1 MAGQGSN
8 QRGTPVGNVLG
19 LRRALGTPHGA
30 TAVLVA
36 ICLVMLI
43 GFLALAL
50 NVGHLFSVRGELQ
63 NAADSGALA
72 GAMELDGSD
81 AKGELTSAEAK
92 AFDYAGR
99 HFTDTRTGV
108 VAEGV
113 QLGYWGPAAAMSV
126 CDQQGP
132 ASPDGYRFCRID
144 KTAAGAAAMINAV
157 RVVTARTGDATAP
170 GGGGVELFAS
180 GIIAP
185 GSTDGRSTVRTAAV
199 AVTGGPCS
207 QDCPKLP
214 IVIRAGCLKD
224 AGVLRCGSNYFVGL
238 SSATKDTAGQS
249 GLETGMTPDHL
260 ESTNSPAVCEVIQPG
275 ACRSVTSPAWAT
287 TSNGNNLTA
296 NCMPGCT
303 YNNGQNAW
311 TSTSNATTCEAIRAQ
326 LDANCDGVLD
336 APLGTV
342 KTQVPVVVYPGE
354 DENSCPEGAQYNGPA
369 QIVGIATVALVSAR
383 CDNQSPS
390 SDVSQICDDK
400 MAGYSASQCLAFQLM
415 CEQKDD
421 DKATVGC
428 GWFGTSPLR
437 PVLVR

>member
-1 MAGQGSN
+1 MAVQGSR
-8 QRGTPVGNVLG
+8 QRGASATDAG
-19 LRRALGTPHGA
+19 LRRVLGPPHGA

-72 GAMELDGSD
+72 GAMELDGSN
-81 AKGELTSAEAK
+81 AKGELASALATG
-92 AFDYAGR
+92 ADYAAR
-99 HFTDTRTGV
+99 HFTDTATGV
-108 VAEGV
+108 VAESV
-113 QLGYWGPAAAMSV
+113 DLGNWGPSTAVPV
-126 CDQQGP
+126 CDQRGD
-132 ASPDGYRFCRID
+132 ASADGYRFCRID
-144 KTAAGAAAMINAV
+144 PSAAGAPIMINAV
-157 RVVTARTGDATAP
+157 RVVTARTGDASAP

-180 GIIAP
+180 GVIAP
-185 GSTDGRSTVRTAAV
+185 TSTDGRSTVRTAAV

-214 IVIRAGCLKD
+214 IVIRAGCLKND
-224 AGVLRCGSNYFVGL
+224 GALRCGATYYVGL
-238 SSATKDTAGQS
+238 SSAIKDTAGQS
-249 GLETGMTPDHL
+249 GLETGPTSSNLP
-260 ESTNSPAVCEVIQPG
+260 STNSPSVCAVVKPG
-275 ACRSVTSPAWAT
+275 SCLPFTSPAWAT

-303 YNNGQNAW
+303 YNGGQNVW

-326 LDANCDGVLD
+326 LDANCDGALD

-354 DENSCPEGAQYNGPA
+354 DENSCPDGAQYNGPA
-369 QIVGIATVALVSAR
+369 QIVGVATVTLVSAR
-383 CDNQSPS
+383 CESKSPS
-390 SDVSQICDDK
+390 SDVSKICDDA
-400 MAGYSASQCLAFQLM
+400 MLGYAGSQCLAFQLL

-421 DKATVGC
+421 EDTTVGC